1 MILIVLSTNAK
12 TKELVISYCYSD
24 YRGRTPCDEF
34 SLPAATQAEADLLIG
49 LLSLD
54 HKPSS

>member
-34 SLPAATQAEADLLIG
+34 SLPKEQRTVLDLFDDTPL
-49 LLSLD
+49 
-54 HKPSS
+54 